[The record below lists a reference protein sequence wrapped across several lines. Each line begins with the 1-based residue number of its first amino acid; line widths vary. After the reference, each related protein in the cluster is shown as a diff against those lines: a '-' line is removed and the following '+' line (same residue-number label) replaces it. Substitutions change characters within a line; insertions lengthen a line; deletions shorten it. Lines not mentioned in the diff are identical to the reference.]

1 MRKLIKIIK
10 SEKGFTLLEVIITL
24 VIAAILGSLLFTFM
38 GTAITRS
45 SDPIFQAQNTA
56 LAKTKMEELVAAY
69 TIHLGIGDYGSWSNF
84 ISVCAPYTPVTY
96 NNFLG
101 SVFAAVEVT
110 ITEGDQTYV
119 AYFTQ

>member
-1 MRKLIKIIK
+1 MRKILKIKRTQN
-10 SEKGFTLLEVIITL
+10 GFTLLEVIITIT
-24 VIAAILGSLLFTFM
+24 VAAVVGSLLITFL

-56 LAKTKMEELVAAY
+56 VAKQKMEELVAAY
-69 TIHLGIGDYGSWSNF
+69 TTHLSSGSSITWSNF
-84 ISVCAPYTPVTY
+84 KAASASYTTATIS
-96 NNFLG
+96 NFLG
-101 SVFAAVEVT
+101 SNFEAIEVT